1 MTVAAWIVA
10 GWISS
15 LVSLVSLISA
25 SLVPL
30 VPLVPLEVYPSR
42 GNGFAAS
49 IVGALVAL
57 GVLIVVMKFVSS
69 KPRNRRRRGL

>member
-1 MTVAAWIVA
+1 MTAVLIVA
-10 GWISS
+10 GWLSSLPS
-15 LVSLVSLISA
+15 LVSL
-25 SLVPL
+25 
-30 VPLVPLEVYPSR
+30 EVFPSR

-69 KPRNRRRRGL
+69 KPKNRRRRDL